1 MKQEFVIGGMTCGN
15 CKKGVEEKLN
25 SITGISGIQ
34 VDLKSGTTEIETP
47 ETLYFG
53 VIEAVLGS
61 KYTVTD
67 KIVETPKWK
76 ELFPLALIF
85 IYVLLGAVFLQ
96 LPTFSRSGFMMDF
109 MGLFFIVFSFFKFLG
124 YRSFPTSFA
133 TYDPIAKAIPIYGW
147 IYPFLETTLGLAFLF
162 QFEVT
167 LALWLSLF
175 VLLVTTFGVLQSL
188 LNKNKIQC
196 ACLGTVLNLPMTEAT
211 LIENIV
217 MILMALGLLF
227 GIA

>member
-1 MKQEFVIGGMTCGN
+1 MKQEFIITGMTCGN
-15 CKKGVEEKLN
+15 CKKGVEDKLN
-25 SITGISGIQ
+25 SIPEVSGIL
-34 VDLKSGTTEIETP
+34 VDLKSGTTAIET
-47 ETLYFG
+47 EQELSFEA
-53 VIEAVLGS
+53 IEAVLGS

-67 KIVETPKWK
+67 WRIETSKWK
-76 ELFPLALIF
+76 ALFPLGLIF
-85 IYVLLGAVFLQ
+85 LYVLLGAIFLQ
-96 LPTFSRSGFMMDF
+96 LPNFSRSGFMMDF
-109 MGLFFIVFSFFKFLG
+109 MGLFFVVFSFFKFLG

-147 IYPFLETTLGLAFLF
+147 IYPFIETALGLAFLF

-167 LALWLSLF
+167 IALWVSLF
-175 VLLVTTFGVLQSL
+175 VLSITTLGVLRSL

-211 LIENIV
+211 LIENIL

>member
-1 MKQEFVIGGMTCGN
+1 MKQEFVIAGMTCGN

-25 SITGISGIQ
+25 SIPGISGIQ
-34 VDLKSGTTEIETP
+34 VDLKSGITAIETP
-47 ETLYFG
+47 QTLSFEA
-53 VIEAVLGS
+53 IEAVLGS

-67 KIVETPKWK
+67 RIVEASKWK
-76 ELFPLALIF
+76 ALFPLGLIF
-85 IYVLLGAVFLQ
+85 LYVLFGAIFLQ
-96 LPTFSRSGFMMDF
+96 LPAFSSFGFMMDF

-133 TYDPIAKAIPIYGW
+133 TYDPIAKAIPIYGL
-147 IYPFLETTLGLAFLF
+147 IYPFIETALGLAFLF

-167 LALWLSLF
+167 LALWVSLF
-175 VLLVTTFGVLQSL
+175 VLSVTTFGVLQSL
-188 LNKNKIQC
+188 LDKNKIQC
-196 ACLGTVLNLPMTEAT
+196 ACLGTVINLPMTEAT